1 LIPDI
6 LFNLLTSRWLITIPL
21 LLILQPIS
29 AVTLPA
35 ATKKLVGIHE
45 KAKYFAYIHPPEGL
59 AEMIDWEKVDFR
71 HDSNLGDL
79 YQENKWAM
87 PFCSVLG
94 AYAYFTD
101 DSLIQVN
108 ALSMLKTQFVLDLAG
123 PFKVTK
129 EAKAEMRELNR
140 VHPLS
145 SEVFYENSF
154 VAFGATCPGEVFR
167 SKNPTLE
174 NTKGMHGAFMFYR

>member
-1 LIPDI
+1 
-6 LFNLLTSRWLITIPL
+6 LITIPL

-129 EAKAEMRELNR
+129 EAKAEMRELKM
-140 VHPLS
+140 
-145 SEVFYENSF
+145 
-154 VAFGATCPGEVFR
+154 GEVVKGKVVKDKVRKTRAPSDYNIFV
-167 SKNPTLE
+167 SK
-174 NTKGMHGAFMFYR
+174 Y